1 MTYEA
6 TLAAV
11 AERQTRFTREA
22 RLSRLARFVNR
33 CCREGFAQERRPA
46 AALGPR
52 SDSWHR
58 AHAWSPS

>member
-22 RLSRLARFVNR
+22 RMARLARFVNR
-33 CCREGFAQERRPA
+33 CCREVVNCFK
-46 AALGPR
+46 
-52 SDSWHR
+52 
-58 AHAWSPS
+58 PS